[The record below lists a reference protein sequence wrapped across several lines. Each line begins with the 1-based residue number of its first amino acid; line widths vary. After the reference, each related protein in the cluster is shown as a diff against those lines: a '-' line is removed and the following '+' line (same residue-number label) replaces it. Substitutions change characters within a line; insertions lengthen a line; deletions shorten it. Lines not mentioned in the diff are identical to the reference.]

1 MKEIDYINIIQNVL
15 SSNHIG
21 DDCAYLEDLGIVIT
35 QDSLVEDIHF
45 KRSFSTPF
53 ELGYKSIAV
62 NLSDIYASGAEAK
75 YLTVALS
82 LPKDVNETFVK
93 EFYKGA
99 KSVLNGAKIVGGD
112 ITGSDNKIFISVCA
126 IGSTKGRK
134 ISSRRNAKVGYKII
148 TNGTHGSSNAGL
160 NLLLNNDKNS
170 FPEIIKE
177 HLMPAISNKLSDA
190 IAKSAKNDYAMM
202 DSSDGLMDALYKIA
216 DFSGVSAIIDFEKV
230 PYDKNLEKIE
240 DFDYKKAIFFGGE
253 DYRLVCAISDED
265 LSKIDKNIYTIIGE
279 IQEKSDEDTV
289 KVRFKG
295 QTIGFNENSLEKN
308 LFNHF

>member
-45 KRSFSTPF
+45 KRNFSTPF

-82 LPKDVNETFVK
+82 LPKSVDEKFVK
-93 EFYKGA
+93 EFYNGA
-99 KSVLNGAKIVGGD
+99 KSILNGAKIVGGD
-112 ITGSDNKIFISVCA
+112 ITGSNDKIFVSVCA

-134 ISSRRNAKVGYKII
+134 ISSRKNAKVGYKII

-160 NLLLNNDKNS
+160 NLLLNNDRNS
-170 FPEIIKE
+170 YPEIVKE
-177 HLMPAISNKLSDA
+177 HLMPSISNKLSDA
-190 IAKSAKNDYAMM
+190 IATSAKNDYAMM

-216 DFSGVSAIIDFEKV
+216 DFSKVSAIVDFEKI
-230 PYDKNLEKIE
+230 PYNKDLEKIE
-240 DFDYKKAIFFGGE
+240 NFDYKKAIFFGGE
-253 DYRLVCAISDED
+253 DYRLVCAISAND
-265 LSKIDKNIYTIIGE
+265 LKNIDESLYTIIGE
-279 IQEKSDEDTV
+279 IQEKTDSNTV
-289 KVRFKG
+289 KVQIDSKE
-295 QTIGFNENSLEKN
+295 IGFNANSLEKN